1 MDNKF
6 KYNKKIKGHS
16 RQDQRVKEM
25 MEQSLNQKNKMKDR
39 NQDRLKI
46 KVKQKDNNNQKEHKK
61 GLQKI
66 ANKREK
72 FIMR

>member
-25 MEQSLNQKNKMKDR
+25 MEQSLNQKNK
-39 NQDRLKI
+39 I
-46 KVKQKDNNNQKEHKK
+46 KVKKKDNNNQKEHKK